1 MHMVCLVGDKQIDK
15 WLCGE
20 CAKDYMPMG
29 MGGMPLTP
37 EGAKRFIDELLKSGG
52 NIGPQPKKKVTR
64 EGFSEA
70 AAKVLELATTKALDC
85 GSEHIGTEH
94 ILWGLL
100 TIPDCTGKK
109 LLKRLCNNLEEIQTE
124 LEGWLDKGGKQTKL
138 PQYSQRA
145 QRVMERAAENAQELE
160 QEYVGSEQ
168 LLVGLLAAGDGIA
181 YQVLQKFKITLAAVK
196 ELVQALDDQRK
207 AVPGRNQQRRPVEEK
222 QVDVLEV
229 LAEYGRN
236 LNLEASRGKIDP
248 VIGRDKEVERLIQ
261 ILCRRTKNN
270 PVIIGE
276 AGVGKTAIAEGLAQK
291 IIKGDVP
298 DFLQRKIIF
307 SLELGM
313 LVAGAKYR
321 GEFEDRMKEILQMV
335 RDDKRIILFIDE
347 LHTIIGAGSAE
358 GSIDAANIIKPALA
372 RGELQVIGATTVD
385 EYRKHIEKDAALE
398 RRFQPVLVD
407 VPSAEISEAMLQGL
421 RKRYEEFHKL
431 QIQPEAIKAAVE
443 LSDRYITD
451 RNLPDKAIDLM
462 DEACARLRIKLYKKS
477 APTRELQMEKEEAVE
492 QQDYEKAAE
501 LRDKEAELQ
510 TQLAAALAEVAMKQP
525 VTAEDVAEVVA
536 SWTGIPLTRLTE
548 TESSRLLQLEQRLHK
563 RVIGQEEA
571 VSAVSRA
578 VRRARAGFKDKNR
591 PVGSFLFLGP
601 TGVGKTELAKALA
614 EELFGDERAM
624 LRFDMSEYMEKHT
637 TARLIGAP
645 PGYVGYDEG
654 GQLTDAVRR
663 KPYCVVLLDEIEKAH
678 PDVFNLL
685 LQIME
690 DGRLTDGQGRTV
702 DFRNAVLIMTS
713 NAGAQQLAN
722 TRPLGFAGN
731 EAGERKNRKE
741 QVLAEIKNVFRPE
754 FLNRVDEILVFNSLG
769 RQELE
774 LIADN
779 MLRELNQRLA
789 GNGLGI
795 ELAASA
801 RELLL
806 KEGSD
811 SKYGARPLRRALR
824 KLVEDPL
831 SDLFLAGKFHSGD
844 KIIAE
849 ATADKKLD
857 FHTAIEGAQFL
868 LELPVTEETAVSV
881 SSRKEQPDGQN

>member
-1 MHMVCLVGDKQIDK
+1 
-15 WLCGE
+15 
-20 CAKDYMPMG
+20 
-29 MGGMPLTP
+29 
-37 EGAKRFIDELLKSGG
+37 
-52 NIGPQPKKKVTR
+52 
-64 EGFSEA
+64 
-70 AAKVLELATTKALDC
+70 
-85 GSEHIGTEH
+85 
-94 ILWGLL
+94 
-100 TIPDCTGKK
+100 
-109 LLKRLCNNLEEIQTE
+109 
-124 LEGWLDKGGKQTKL
+124 
-138 PQYSQRA
+138 
-145 QRVMERAAENAQELE
+145 
-160 QEYVGSEQ
+160 
-168 LLVGLLAAGDGIA
+168 
-181 YQVLQKFKITLAAVK
+181 
-196 ELVQALDDQRK
+196 
-207 AVPGRNQQRRPVEEK
+207 
-222 QVDVLEV
+222 
-229 LAEYGRN
+229 
-236 LNLEASRGKIDP
+236 
-248 VIGRDKEVERLIQ
+248 
-261 ILCRRTKNN
+261 
-270 PVIIGE
+270 
-276 AGVGKTAIAEGLAQK
+276 
-291 IIKGDVP
+291 
-298 DFLQRKIIF
+298 
-307 SLELGM
+307 
-313 LVAGAKYR
+313 
-321 GEFEDRMKEILQMV
+321 
-335 RDDKRIILFIDE
+335 
-347 LHTIIGAGSAE
+347 
-358 GSIDAANIIKPALA
+358 
-372 RGELQVIGATTVD
+372 
-385 EYRKHIEKDAALE
+385 
-398 RRFQPVLVD
+398 
-407 VPSAEISEAMLQGL
+407 
-421 RKRYEEFHKL
+421 
-431 QIQPEAIKAAVE
+431 
-443 LSDRYITD
+443 
-451 RNLPDKAIDLM
+451 
-462 DEACARLRIKLYKKS
+462 
-477 APTRELQMEKEEAVE
+477 MEKEEAVE

-501 LRDKEAELQ
+501 LRDNETELQ

-563 RVIGQEEA
+563 RVIGQDEA

-614 EELFGDERAM
+614 QELFGDERAM

-741 QVLAEIKNVFRPE
+741 QVLTEIKNVFRPE

-789 GNGLGI
+789 GNGLSI
-795 ELAASA
+795 ELTASA

-831 SDLFLAGKFHSGD
+831 SDLFLTGKFHSGD

-857 FHTAIEGAQFL
+857 FHTAIERAQFL
-868 LELPVTEETAVSV
+868 LELPVTDEQTAAVS
-881 SSRKEQPDGQN
+881 SGKEPQHGQN